1 MANIKAIHYLPTLFS
16 SNTNMVFQKSDADD
30 DVGHGNI
37 VCHKYAYVVICETLQ
52 NCLNIYIP
60 SLCIGM

>member
-1 MANIKAIHYLPTLFS
+1 
-16 SNTNMVFQKSDADD
+16 MVFQKSDADD

-52 NCLNIYIP
+52 NCLSIY
-60 SLCIGM
+60 LAYV

>member
-37 VCHKYAYVVICETLQ
+37 VILYM
-52 NCLNIYIP
+52 P
-60 SLCIGM
+60 

>member
-30 DVGHGNI
+30 DDDDVGHGNI

-52 NCLNIYIP
+52 NCLSIY
-60 SLCIGM
+60 LAYV